1 MDCIYSVSLGDIV
14 YLNALGLPII
24 VLGTQEVAVD
34 LLEKRSAKYS
44 DRRFSVMADL

>member
-1 MDCIYSVSLGDIV
+1 M
-14 YLNALGLPII
+14 PII